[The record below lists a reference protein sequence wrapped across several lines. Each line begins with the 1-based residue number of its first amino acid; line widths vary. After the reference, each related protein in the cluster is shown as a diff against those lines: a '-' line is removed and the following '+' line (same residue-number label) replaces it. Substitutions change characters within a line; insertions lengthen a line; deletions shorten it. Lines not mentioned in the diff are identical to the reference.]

1 MTWKVDVPAVRKV
14 LDTTDSS
21 LSETESAKDD
31 VSAALETVE
40 ASLSGECTDIVSAL
54 SALRRETLVNDMT
67 DIMTRGNNAVQ
78 GTGESVRAFQD
89 ADNDMLNRA
98 QTRAASIPVHGPP
111 ADTKVP
117 RNMFNF
123 GTRERTV

>member
-1 MTWKVDVPAVRKV
+1 MTWKIDVPAVRKV

-21 LSETESAKDD
+21 LSETEGAKDD
-31 VSAALETVE
+31 VATALEAVE
-40 ASLSGECTDIVSAL
+40 ASLPGECADIVSAL
-54 SALRRETLVNDMT
+54 SALRRDTLVNDMT

-89 ADNDMLNRA
+89 ADEDMRDRA
-98 QTRAASIPVHGPP
+98 QARAASIPVQGPP

-117 RNMFNF
+117 ANMFNF